1 MERRRERGDSGHQLK
16 LTMIPKTVGMDSRT
30 LGPED
35 DGAYFCL
42 QNQLEGGGQ
51 LEVMVVFSARL
62 GVAEKRDRVS

>member
-1 MERRRERGDSGHQLK
+1 MERRRERGDSGHLLK
-16 LTMIPKTVGMDSRT
+16 LTMIPKAIGMASRM

-35 DGAYFCL
+35 DGAHSCL

-62 GVAEKRDRVS
+62 GVAEKRDRMS